1 MHWVVT
7 EKPWDFVREAT
18 TEQQSRGIFCLIIL
32 KVVTQIL
39 VWDEFMYHGQQK
51 EKTLSLYFDI
61 FAINWGFSPGL
72 YDMHYTVYK
81 NSPTERFEN
90 KEEEGPTS

>member
-1 MHWVVT
+1 
-7 EKPWDFVREAT
+7 
-18 TEQQSRGIFCLIIL
+18 
-32 KVVTQIL
+32 
-39 VWDEFMYHGQQK
+39 MYHGQQK

-72 YDMHYTVYK
+72 YDMHYIVYK
-81 NSPTERFEN
+81 SSPTERSEN